1 MAEPPPGKPWRT
13 EHQAQNPFSDAQLR
27 ESLAIIFGLIFE
39 LRQGVDDLQF
49 RVLAV
54 DRNVTSLLQLL
65 TSMREAAPSDP
76 DGETTTVNPAS
87 AADDGKTLKPSLLS
101 KEPHGTQHA
110 EHAQEM
116 DTGQEG
122 AQDTQPAVS
131 TEGGVDVVKRW
142 DDQVTYIEEE
152 PWLEVDHNTWQ
163 GYRANV

>member
-1 MAEPPPGKPWRT
+1 MAEPPPGKSWRT

-27 ESLAIIFGLIFE
+27 DTLAIIFGLIFE

-54 DRNVTSLLQLL
+54 DRNVASLLQLL
-65 TSMREAAPSDP
+65 TSLRGAAPSDP
-76 DGETTTVNPAS
+76 AGEHPAS
-87 AADDGKTLKPSLLS
+87 AADDRETLNPSLLS
-101 KEPHGTQHA
+101 KKPYSNQHA

-116 DTGQEG
+116 DTEQVG

-131 TEGGVDVVKRW
+131 TEGGVDVKRW
-142 DDQVTYIEEE
+142 DDQATYIEEE

-163 GYRANV
+163 GYRASV